1 MKSIAILNTDTI
13 PAELARVHGQYPDMF
28 IRCLSALNNDIEF
41 VRFDVNRD
49 EYPSDWQT
57 FSGVLITGSQSA
69 AYDQDPWIN
78 RLQACIRELYRQQIP
93 LVGICFGHQ
102 VIHQA
107 LGGQVQKAAQGWC
120 VGIHQNRLT
129 CDIEGLGNQG
139 QLLSLLS
146 SHQDQ
151 VVAMAPGSK
160 LLASTPYCP
169 IAATYWNE
177 TVLTFQGHPEFT
189 RDYAQA
195 LMDKRRTDI
204 GESTYRAA
212 VESMSQPL
220 DDVPVLRRMLHVL
233 TQGSRVFL

>member
-28 IRCLSALNNDIEF
+28 IRCLSALNEQIEF

-49 EYPSDWQT
+49 EYPSDWQA

-69 AYDQDPWIN
+69 AYDQDPWII
-78 RLQACIRELYRQQIP
+78 RLQTCIRELYRQQIP

-102 VIHQA
+102 IIHQA

-120 VGIHQNRLT
+120 VGIHQNQLA
-129 CDIEGLGNQG
+129 CDIDGLGG
-139 QLLSLLS
+139 RGHLLNLLS

-151 VVAMAPGSK
+151 MVEMAPGSR

-169 IAATYWNE
+169 IAATSWGE
-177 TVLTFQGHPEFT
+177 TILTFQGHPEFS
-189 RDYAQA
+189 RDYAQV

-204 GESTYRAA
+204 GEVTYRTA
-212 VESMSQPL
+212 VESMSQTL
-220 DDVPVLRRMLHVL
+220 DDTCVLRRMLHVL
-233 TQGSRVFL
+233 TGA